1 MFNKIFNKQEIKSH
15 SRDLSLF
22 QLLEGNFNYQNNP
35 QEFINFYSE
44 ACPVFTATKLIAD
57 AGAAINILVK
67 DTKKDEFVDHEVLKL
82 LNKPNHFTTG
92 NLFMKQIL
100 SYYILTGNDYINVVG
115 STKPVELNVIKPSD
129 VTIQSSSKD
138 GYAQSYSYCGANDS
152 YNYKRDVISKRFFD
166 SQKNEMLHLRDFNPD
181 FSSDILTGS
190 SAFLGCQLEI
200 SQYIAASVHNNSL
213 LKNQARPS
221 GFLTYKGS
229 DDLSDSQVSGL
240 KEEINNRLSGAKNT
254 GRAAFLGGNFDWIQM
269 SESIK
274 DMDFPTLK
282 KSTAEACYSAVQIP
296 LPMISSE
303 SMSFN
308 NYDAAKYS
316 FYDNSVLPRL
326 KAVLNFLT
334 TSLMPR
340 YKNSENLILTY
351 DESSIE
357 CLENRKFE
365 NSANAFT
372 SGLITRNEGRTLIGY
387 ESSPGGDDFYQPA
400 NLVPVGSDNY
410 TSDNRETPSEKAQYI
425 RLMQERK
432 GIDGKRLYSD
442 DFIKKNAVIY
452 YG

>member
-1 MFNKIFNKQEIKSH
+1 
-15 SRDLSLF
+15 
-22 QLLEGNFNYQNNP
+22 
-35 QEFINFYSE
+35 
-44 ACPVFTATKLIAD
+44 
-57 AGAAINILVK
+57 
-67 DTKKDEFVDHEVLKL
+67 
-82 LNKPNHFTTG
+82 
-92 NLFMKQIL
+92 
-100 SYYILTGNDYINVVG
+100 
-115 STKPVELNVIKPSD
+115 
-129 VTIQSSSKD
+129 
-138 GYAQSYSYCGANDS
+138 
-152 YNYKRDVISKRFFD
+152 
-166 SQKNEMLHLRDFNPD
+166 
-181 FSSDILTGS
+181 
-190 SAFLGCQLEI
+190 
-200 SQYIAASVHNNSL
+200 
-213 LKNQARPS
+213 
-221 GFLTYKGS
+221 
-229 DDLSDSQVSGL
+229 
-240 KEEINNRLSGAKNT
+240 
-254 GRAAFLGGNFDWIQM
+254 M

-372 SGLITRNEGRTLIGY
+372 SGLITRN
-387 ESSPGGDDFYQPA
+387 
-400 NLVPVGSDNY
+400 LVPVGSDNY